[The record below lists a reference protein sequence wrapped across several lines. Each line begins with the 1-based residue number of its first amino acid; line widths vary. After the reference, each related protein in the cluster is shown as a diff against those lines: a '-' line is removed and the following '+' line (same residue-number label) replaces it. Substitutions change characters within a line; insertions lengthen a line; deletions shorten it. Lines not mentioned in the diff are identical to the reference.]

1 MIMNKIFAII
11 LITLSTILSA
21 QDQVAK
27 DVLDKLS
34 ETTKSYKNMTIG
46 FNFIFENTSQN
57 IKETQKGI
65 LILEADNFR
74 LEMDAQ
80 TIINDGESQWVY
92 LTDMNE
98 VQVMEDDPEDDIM
111 SPNKLFTIY
120 EKGYKYTYVGAE
132 AEKGN
137 RLQIIDLF
145 PEESGAFIKVTL
157 AVDAAKNQLHKITM
171 HDKNGGT
178 YTYLIT
184 VFSSNTTV
192 KPFTFNTAEFPGVE
206 VIDLR

>member
-1 MIMNKIFAII
+1 MNKIF
-11 LITLSTILSA
+11 TILLIALSIALFA

-34 ETTKSYKNMTIG
+34 ATTKSYKNMTIG
-46 FNFIFENTSQN
+46 FDFIFENTSQN

-80 TIINDGESQWVY
+80 TVINNGESQWVY
-92 LTDMNE
+92 LADMNE
-98 VQVMEDDPEDDIM
+98 VQIMEHDPEDDMM

-132 AEKGN
+132 AEKGK

-145 PEESGAFIKVTL
+145 PEESSAFMKVTL
-157 AVDAAKNQLHKITM
+157 AVDAAKNQLHKITI

-184 VFSSNTTV
+184 LFSSNTTV
-192 KPFTFNTAEFPGVE
+192 EPFTFNPTDYEGVE

>member
-1 MIMNKIFAII
+1 MNKIF
-11 LITLSTILSA
+11 TILLIALSSTLFA

-34 ETTKSYKNMTIG
+34 TTTKSYKNMTIG
-46 FNFIFENTSQN
+46 FDFIFENTSQN

-80 TIINDGESQWVY
+80 TIINDGKSQWVY
-92 LTDMNE
+92 LADMNE
-98 VQVMEDDPEDDIM
+98 VQIMEHDPEDDIM

-184 VFSSNTTV
+184 AFSSNTTV
-192 KPFTFNTAEFPGVE
+192 KPFTFNAADFPGVE

>member
-1 MIMNKIFAII
+1 MNKIF
-11 LITLSTILSA
+11 TILLIVLSSTLFA

-34 ETTKSYKNMTIG
+34 ATTKSYKNMTIG
-46 FNFIFENTSQN
+46 FDFIFENTSQN

-80 TIINDGESQWVY
+80 TVINNGESQWVY
-92 LTDMNE
+92 LADMNE
-98 VQVMEDDPEDDIM
+98 VQIMEHDPEDDMM

-132 AEKGN
+132 AEKGK

-145 PEESGAFIKVTL
+145 PEESSAFIKISL
-157 AVDAAKNQLHKITM
+157 AVDAAKNQLHKITI

-178 YTYLIT
+178 YIYLIT
-184 VFSSNTTV
+184 AFSSNNNV
-192 KPFTFNTAEFPGVE
+192 KPFTFNAADFPGVE

>member
-1 MIMNKIFAII
+1 MNKIF
-11 LITLSTILSA
+11 TILLIALSSTLFA

-34 ETTKSYKNMTIG
+34 TTTKSYKNMTIG
-46 FNFIFENTSQN
+46 FDFIFENTSQN

-65 LILEADNFR
+65 LILEDENFR

-80 TIINDGESQWVY
+80 TIINNGESQWVY
-92 LTDMNE
+92 LADMNE
-98 VQVMEDDPEDDIM
+98 VQIMEHDLDDEMMIH
-111 SPNKLFTIY
+111 NKIFTIY
-120 EKGYKYTYVGAE
+120 EEGYKYTYVGAE
-132 AEKGN
+132 SVGRT
-137 RLQIIDLF
+137 RLHIIDLF
-145 PEESGAFIKVTL
+145 PKESGAFTKVNL

-184 VFSSNTTV
+184 AFSSNTTV
-192 KPFTFNTAEFPGVE
+192 KPFTFNAADFPGVE